1 MKRSE
6 AKSIFQQG
14 EDATVSKLLELSREL
29 EKLQKGKAWAA
40 RNSSHSSKPPS
51 TDSKKDRINRP
62 KKKKSNRK
70 PGGQPGHPGSRRP
83 LLPESEVQD
92 VIKVF
97 PTECERCSKPLPQE
111 IGGQTAGPPARH
123 QVFEIEPVKPF
134 VTEYQRYD
142 THCDCGHC
150 NKGKLPPEVQA
161 STFGPRLTAIVAY
174 MTSVM
179 RGSRRGVQEFLHTI
193 LGIDM
198 SLGSV
203 QACLQRTSDSL
214 AQVDREMKA
223 ELPEQSVLHADETGW
238 NDSWLRIFVSTSFLY
253 FRIAASRGSDVLQ
266 AVLGP
271 KFNGVLC
278 VDRWSAYQKYHK
290 GLFQYCWAHIK
301 RDIQKLHEVGDKT
314 EDFEAIFL
322 SKTMESLRKSIMSKW
337 YDFKDGTI
345 TRRQLIGR
353 TKDDR
358 NRMEALLAENSVSES
373 EDAKRLASG
382 LYEKFDG
389 LFTFI
394 LHDDVEPTNNIAEQG
409 IRPAVQ
415 WRKVCFGSR
424 SKKGAVMAARLLT
437 ATRTCWLQKRNPLE
451 YLVQAIEAHRNK
463 RRPQSLIDQAA

>member
-1 MKRSE
+1 M
-6 AKSIFQQG
+6 
-14 EDATVSKLLELSREL
+14 
-29 EKLQKGKAWAA
+29 
-40 RNSSHSSKPPS
+40 
-51 TDSKKDRINRP
+51 
-62 KKKKSNRK
+62 
-70 PGGQPGHPGSRRP
+70 
-83 LLPESEVQD
+83 
-92 VIKVF
+92 
-97 PTECERCSKPLPQE
+97 
-111 IGGQTAGPPARH
+111 
-123 QVFEIEPVKPF
+123 
-134 VTEYQRYD
+134 
-142 THCDCGHC
+142 
-150 NKGKLPPEVQA
+150 
-161 STFGPRLTAIVAY
+161 
-174 MTSVM
+174 
-179 RGSRRGVQEFLHTI
+179 
-193 LGIDM
+193 
-198 SLGSV
+198 
-203 QACLQRTSDSL
+203 
-214 AQVDREMKA
+214 
-223 ELPEQSVLHADETGW
+223 
-238 NDSWLRIFVSTSFLY
+238 
-253 FRIAASRGSDVLQ
+253 
-266 AVLGP
+266 LGP

-301 RDIQKLHEVGDKT
+301 RDIQKLHEIGDET
-314 EDFEAIFL
+314 EDIEAIFL

>member
-1 MKRSE
+1 M
-6 AKSIFQQG
+6 
-14 EDATVSKLLELSREL
+14 
-29 EKLQKGKAWAA
+29 
-40 RNSSHSSKPPS
+40 
-51 TDSKKDRINRP
+51 
-62 KKKKSNRK
+62 
-70 PGGQPGHPGSRRP
+70 
-83 LLPESEVQD
+83 
-92 VIKVF
+92 
-97 PTECERCSKPLPQE
+97 
-111 IGGQTAGPPARH
+111 
-123 QVFEIEPVKPF
+123 FEIEPVKPF
-134 VTEYQRYD
+134 VTEYQRYE

-238 NDSWLRIFVSTSFLY
+238 NDSWLWIFVSTSFIY

-301 RDIQKLHEVGDKT
+301 RDIQKLHELGDKT
-314 EDFEAIFL
+314 EDIEAIFL

-358 NRMEALLAENSVSES
+358 NKMEALLAENSVSES
-373 EDAKRLASG
+373 ENAKRLASG

-409 IRPAVQ
+409 IRPGVQ
-415 WRKVCFGSR
+415 GERSALEAEAKRVLSWRHVC
-424 SKKGAVMAARLLT
+424 
-437 ATRTCWLQKRNPLE
+437 
-451 YLVQAIEAHRNK
+451 
-463 RRPQSLIDQAA
+463 